1 MKGRKTGGRT
11 KGTPNQMTA
20 DAKEAIR
27 LAAEGAGG
35 VAALTRWAKQNPDR
49 FWPLYARL
57 IPAVAVS
64 VPAVPPSRVEISL
77 VHPEPVSDENKRE
90 SLGESQ
96 RESLA
101 GKSSGSVAA

>member
-1 MKGRKTGGRT
+1 VKGKKTGGRK
-11 KGTPNQMTA
+11 KGTPNRMTA

-35 VAALTRWAKQNPDR
+35 VPALTEWAKQNPDR

-64 VPAVPPSRVEISL
+64 APVLLPSRVDVVL
-77 VHPEPVSDENKRE
+77 VDPAAPVT
-90 SLGESQ
+90 
-96 RESLA
+96 
-101 GKSSGSVAA
+101 